1 MISSKLRKAIKLSDE
16 PSYRI
21 AQKAGLNPN
30 TLSKF
35 VCGII
40 KVKFGDPRVHAVG
53 RVLGISTDE
62 CFEMEQTEK
71 YYKKYDKEKCKVGQ
85 K

>member
-1 MISSKLRKAIKLSDE
+1 MISNKLKNAIKLSDKRA
-16 PSYRI
+16 YRI
-21 AQKAGLNPN
+21 AHEAGVDPN
-30 TLSKF
+30 TLSKII
-35 VCGII
+35 CGII

-71 YYKKYDKEKCKVGQ
+71 YYKKYDKEKCKAGR